1 MSSLISFTAALD
13 TTNSLINLT
22 IWRIW
27 LKNLTFAGILY
38 SKKMVHMI
46 STIKLIFY
54 GLQTTFTDQRYIF
67 SPLQTEIIKK
77 NRKIL
82 EVFSQ
87 NKRREVNNRLILQ
100 ETRETVTEIL
110 TRND

>member
-1 MSSLISFTAALD
+1 MEDLVEKLD
-13 TTNSLINLT
+13 F
-22 IWRIW
+22 RRY
-27 LKNLTFAGILY
+27 F
-38 SKKMVHMI
+38 
-46 STIKLIFY
+46 IFKENGPY
-54 GLQTTFTDQRYIF
+54 DIDHKVYNFQTTFTDHQYIF

-77 NRKIL
+77 NRNIL

-87 NKRREVNNRLILQ
+87 NKQREVNNQLILQ

>member
-1 MSSLISFTAALD
+1 
-13 TTNSLINLT
+13 
-22 IWRIW
+22 
-27 LKNLTFAGILY
+27 
-38 SKKMVHMI
+38 MVHMI
-46 STIKLIFY
+46 STIKFLLYNF
-54 GLQTTFTDQRYIF
+54 QTTFTDHQYIF

-77 NRKIL
+77 NRNIL

-87 NKRREVNNRLILQ
+87 NKQREVNNQLILQ